1 MRAAKFFTCAGK
13 HRLTHRLLAQV
24 LSHRKDGNIE
34 VITLK
39 ARPKKMLTVK
49 QWKDAFDS
57 DSEYSNEIPPI
68 EPEKSE
74 MADSGKG

>member
-1 MRAAKFFTCAGK
+1 
-13 HRLTHRLLAQV
+13 
-24 LSHRKDGNIE
+24 
-34 VITLK
+34 
-39 ARPKKMLTVK
+39 MLTVK